1 MLLYHTAPN
10 RPLLAKSVEHR
21 HPRVK
26 AREWPW
32 GDRYLGNAAVPV
44 NVLYPRYAENCAVR
58 YLTPPQTGRLSGS
71 GGGQPGPHG
80 RTPQLEGTATHRILC
95 PLRGQTSPLT
105 SDDGRVVDDS
115 VCAFRRTDP
124 TEAKN
129 AEVSARAAAIF
140 QSSRHPRW
148 PTHSRPQAHPAAAG
162 LTHNPH
168 SRFYSADLKH
178 HASPERT
185 ATFLYD
191 RARNGVVIP
200 SRMFRPDRRS
210 FESAQATNG
219 SSGWLQKMSQ
229 LVREH
234 DVFCRPP

>member
-1 MLLYHTAPN
+1 MPA
-10 RPLLAKSVEHR
+10 S
-21 HPRVK
+21 K
-26 AREWPW
+26 ADIAISIRRWTSC
-32 GDRYLGNAAVPV
+32 RRLG
-44 NVLYPRYAENCAVR
+44 VR
-58 YLTPPQTGRLSGS
+58 IP
-71 GGGQPGPHG
+71 PHG
-80 RTPQLEGTATHRILC
+80 SL
-95 PLRGQTSPLT
+95 
-105 SDDGRVVDDS
+105 
-115 VCAFRRTDP
+115 